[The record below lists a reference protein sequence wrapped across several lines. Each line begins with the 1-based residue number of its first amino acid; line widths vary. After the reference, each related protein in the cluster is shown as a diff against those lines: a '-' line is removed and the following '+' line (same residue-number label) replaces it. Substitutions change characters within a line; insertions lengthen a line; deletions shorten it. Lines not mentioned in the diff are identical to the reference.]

1 MSTDAHVNAIKS
13 YLTTQTQA
21 PVYKQREAQKLAST
35 ALPPSFTTIKVEPIV
50 SGEPRLDGSR
60 PTPARRLVTRVAA
73 QTDANL
79 ALIEDRIT
87 SAFEF
92 VTVNLGDTITSF
104 VFDGVGADPQESEGF
119 IFRDTY
125 WRFGV

>member
-1 MSTDAHVNAIKS
+1 MSTDAQVNAIKT
-13 YLTTQTQA
+13 YLASQTKA
-21 PVYKQREAQKLAST
+21 PVYKQREAQALAAT
-35 ALPPSFTTIKVEPIV
+35 ALPSSFTTIKVEPIV

-73 QTDANL
+73 RTDANL
-79 ALIEDRIT
+79 SLIEDRIAD
-87 SAFEF
+87 AFEF
-92 VTVNLGDTITSF
+92 TTVDLGDTITAF
-104 VFDGVGADPQESEGF
+104 TFDGVGADPQESEGF